1 MFFLPKSCKTS
12 MMDMKPLYL
21 DTTQTKG
28 GAIPVHW
35 KKIIAPV
42 IITTL
47 LVLWFAFYLC
57 IWTIAP
63 IPLLLKLILCLIFMG
78 LIGVSIYN
86 LVCRILEIRSGEED
100 DLSKY

>member
-1 MFFLPKSCKTS
+1 
-12 MMDMKPLYL
+12 MDMKPLYL

-28 GAIPVHW
+28 GSIPVHW

-63 IPLLLKLILCLIFMG
+63 IPLLLKLVLCLIFMG